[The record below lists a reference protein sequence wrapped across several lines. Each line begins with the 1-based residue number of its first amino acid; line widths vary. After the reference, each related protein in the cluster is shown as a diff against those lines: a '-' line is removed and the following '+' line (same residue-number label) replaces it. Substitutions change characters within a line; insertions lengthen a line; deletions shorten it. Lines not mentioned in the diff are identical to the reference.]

1 MQRDRGDHVRFCP
14 IQSRLG
20 QQLCKEHGAPSDAS
34 TAVLIEY
41 EHGLVHTE
49 SSAVLRLFPWM
60 GFPWTAAGFAGL
72 LVPSTVRDS
81 AYRGFARNRGQ
92 IWVWVKDARAW
103 VIHRWRRIAAVWWV
117 WSHPC
122 PNLGA
127 LMRIPSLMYGVTSNK
142 LLDLHVLEG
151 TLARL
156 HLVGHDS
163 RSRTRSAYAA

>member
-49 SSAVLRLFPWM
+49 SSVVLRLFPWM

-92 IWVWVKDARAW
+92 IWVWVKERTGMGDTSL
-103 VIHRWRRIAAVWWV
+103 AA
-117 WSHPC
+117 
-122 PNLGA
+122 
-127 LMRIPSLMYGVTSNK
+127 Y
-142 LLDLHVLEG
+142 
-151 TLARL
+151 
-156 HLVGHDS
+156 
-163 RSRTRSAYAA
+163 RSRVVGLEPPLPKSWGFDENPESDVRRDQ